1 MDQLFTH
8 RITHHQMYV
17 SLTLDAQELWA
28 PERQLKLSADMLIFT
43 ICILYV
49 YYMCTTC
56 ILYVYYMYI
65 MYMLYLYMYTIN
77 ILHFIYS
84 HTIQIYFRQV
94 VRQIDRQMGR
104 QIDRQVEREIYIIPM
119 VLIQKFPKVIVTPL
133 MPNPSRNDG
142 QACPAIVF
150 SHIVFDTC
158 DILQWKYKN
167 NPVKY
172 FDVVGAPPSC
182 TEYRIWKQTGAMKIE
197 LLHRKPPKQGF

>member
-1 MDQLFTH
+1 
-8 RITHHQMYV
+8 
-17 SLTLDAQELWA
+17 
-28 PERQLKLSADMLIFT
+28 
-43 ICILYV
+43 
-49 YYMCTTC
+49 
-56 ILYVYYMYI
+56 
-65 MYMLYLYMYTIN
+65 
-77 ILHFIYS
+77 
-84 HTIQIYFRQV
+84 
-94 VRQIDRQMGR
+94 
-104 QIDRQVEREIYIIPM
+104 
-119 VLIQKFPKVIVTPL
+119 

-197 LLHRKPPKQGF
+197 LLHRKPPKQGFWRSTHFCRVRHTLMWIIASIDFFTGEGQDFGQTWDSNRYKEIGIKKLHKEHLVIAKRPGLKTTPCSSKRICIEFFNH